1 MGGVVGG
8 AVGAP
13 ADADN
18 VIVADADSVLLL
30 RPHPKTPLTVIV
42 FAPEARAT
50 EDEMLDAPAWL
61 ITCAPFTEIVIVLG
75 SVPEKDAETSTG
87 EEVTT
92 ELPDGALIVTPAN
105 ACKPIKTNAKTTV
118 LW

>member
-1 MGGVVGG
+1 VVGVVLG
-8 AVGAP
+8 VVP
-13 ADADN
+13 DADN

-30 RPHPKTPLTVIV
+30 RPHPTIPLTVIV

-50 EDEMLDAPAWL
+50 GDEMLHAPAWL
-61 ITCAPFTEIVIVLG
+61 ITCAPFTEIVIILG

-87 EEVTT
+87 EEVTA
-92 ELPDGALIVTPAN
+92 ELLDGALIVTPAD
-105 ACKPIKTNAKTTV
+105 ACKPIKTNAKTTL